1 MKSKI
6 FTLILCVLL
15 SLPFAFL
22 SGCERMTDMI
32 SPLDRTMSTLRIG
45 VIQSAGY
52 NVDFSKGAELAR
64 AEINQNGGVL
74 GMPIEFIYNNSQNA
88 LGVSVDPDTSVR
100 AATELVEQENVVAI
114 LGPITSNNA
123 IKVAQVISRPI
134 FTFLIDASVTET
146 DDFLFFIDS
155 DGSSISQAQL
165 QGRLLAQFIFPGR
178 SVTLISANDDYSISF
193 TEAFETHF
201 EKLSYESFGRLLT
214 PDLIESVGYKSGD
227 TVNDLIRLTYD
238 RESTHLLFLGFRP
251 EYLSIINDVWEPR
264 LYCPSCPPLA
274 TITCT
279 TVCGTSIPSTVI
291 GVGWDVPENT
301 FTTVLDL
308 AKGKATLIGALSD
321 PDYGTPLPEGI
332 DEDEYYE
339 QFNVFYYTRN
349 RMSKNAPQFIKNYE
363 MMYGSHPDSIAAAG
377 YDAMHLLA
385 IAIKTAQSVDPVAL
399 RDALSG
405 ITNYNGANLISHFDE
420 KHRAV
425 RNVGVFVIR
434 NGMSQLHSVIAT
446 DTVGSK

>member
-15 SLPFAFL
+15 SLPFVFL

-32 SPLDRTMSTLRIG
+32 SPLDRTMRTLRIG

-52 NVDFSKGAELAR
+52 NVNFSKGAELAR

-88 LGVSVDPDTSVR
+88 PGISADPDTSVR
-100 AATELVEQENVVAI
+100 DATELVEQENVVAI
-114 LGPITSNNA
+114 LGPIISSNA
-123 IKVAQVISRPI
+123 IKVAQAISRPI
-134 FTFLIDASVTET
+134 FTFLIDDSVTET
-146 DDFLFFIDS
+146 DDFLFLIDS
-155 DGSSISQAQL
+155 DGSSTSQAQL
-165 QGRLLAQFIFPGR
+165 QGRLLAQFIFPGCP
-178 SVTLISANDDYSISF
+178 VTLISANDDYSISF

-201 EKLSYESFGRLLT
+201 EKLSYESFGRLLAR
-214 PDLIESVGYKSGD
+214 DLIESVEYKSGD
-227 TVNDLIRLTYD
+227 TVNDLIRLIYD
-238 RESTHLLFLGFRP
+238 RKSTHLLFLGFRP

-264 LYCPSCPPLA
+264 LYCPSCPPPA
-274 TITCT
+274 TCI
-279 TVCGTSIPSTVI
+279 TVCGTLIPPTVI

-332 DEDEYYE
+332 DEDEYYK

-349 RMSKNAPQFIKNYE
+349 QMSTNASQFTKNYK
-363 MMYGSHPDSIAAAG
+363 MMYKNHPNGIAASG

-385 IAIKTAQSVDPVAL
+385 IAIKTAQSVDPVTV
-399 RDALSG
+399 REALSG
-405 ITNYNGANLISHFDE
+405 ITDYNGANLISHFDE

-425 RNVGVFVIR
+425 KNVGVFVIR